1 VLGLDV
7 SACGPAVQVDGSE
20 VQQRLALVDIRAVLE
35 VIEPAGEIQVG
46 LLVHRREGFLKGL
59 TGFKLA
65 L

>member
-35 VIEPAGEIQVG
+35 VIEPAGEIQIG
-46 LLVHRREGFLKGL
+46 LLVYRREGFLKD
-59 TGFKLA
+59 
-65 L
+65 